1 MPPTQT
7 KDYSFEIFLII
18 KLIYGFNEWKHLS
31 KLEEDQAKQLCAGM
45 AQQTDNRQTD
55 GQVKTLYPLQ
65 LLSITNVLSQK

>member
-1 MPPTQT
+1 MPPSQT

-31 KLEEDQAKQLCAGM
+31 KLEEDM

-65 LLSITNVLSQK
+65 LLSEYN